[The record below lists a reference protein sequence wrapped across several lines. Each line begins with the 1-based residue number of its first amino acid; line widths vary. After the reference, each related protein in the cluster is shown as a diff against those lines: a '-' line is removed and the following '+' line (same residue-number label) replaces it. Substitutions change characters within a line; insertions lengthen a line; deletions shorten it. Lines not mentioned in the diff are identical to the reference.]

1 MGKELM
7 NGKPKSEY
15 GIKHTTSEKI
25 LGIVSYIASVVFF
38 VITCYRLINIDN
50 LFNLKLF
57 TSTFK
62 DYWAVLFMALW
73 FLTYLTFDNIYKKGM
88 KRRIKE
94 LQDKE
99 NIKGENN

>member
-1 MGKELM
+1 MAK
-7 NGKPKSEY
+7 NSKSEY
-15 GIKHTTSEKI
+15 GIKHTTTDII
-25 LGIVSYIASVVFF
+25 LAIVSWVASGVFF

-62 DYWAVLFMALW
+62 DYWVVLFMALS
-73 FLTYLTFDNIYKKGM
+73 FITYLTFDNIYKKEL

-99 NIKGENN
+99 NKENE

>member
-1 MGKELM
+1 MAR
-7 NGKPKSEY
+7 NSKSEY
-15 GIKHTTSEKI
+15 GIKHTTTEKI
-25 LGIVSYIASVVFF
+25 LGIISWVASGVFF

-62 DYWAVLFMALW
+62 DYWVVLFMALS
-73 FLTYLTFDNIYKKGM
+73 FRTYLTFDNIYKKGL

-99 NIKGENN
+99 NKEKE

>member
-1 MGKELM
+1 MADKS
-7 NGKPKSEY
+7 KSEY
-15 GIKHTTSEKI
+15 GIKHTKSEGI
-25 LGIVSYIASVVFF
+25 LGIVSWVTSGVFF

-62 DYWAVLFMALW
+62 DYWVVLFMALS
-73 FLTYLTFDNIYKKGM
+73 FITYLTFDNIYKKGL

-99 NIKGENN
+99 VKNEMP